1 MAQYHW
7 LVLDGL
13 KTCISFLYVFRQ
25 HLPNAIIDFGAVKY
39 LQFLGLRYF
48 QFLAKQ
54 AQSKFLLEPSYFTV
68 FSTFSTL
75 IGFGLQAIV
84 RSFPPFPK

>member
-13 KTCISFLYVFRQ
+13 KTCISFLYVFRH

-54 AQSKFLLEPSYFTV
+54 AQSKSLLEPSYFTV
-68 FSTFSTL
+68 FATL
-75 IGFGLQAIV
+75 IGFGLQALV